1 MKATSHFA
9 MAHLINAALKSRG
22 IYLDRI
28 SFVYGNIEPDY
39 TPAMWI
45 YPHFSKVCLRTITNI
60 AFELPMVPVCSS
72 GRVGALYSK
81 RLGMLCHFLCDYF
94 CYAHNDAFSGNISQ
108 HISYENELDAYLR
121 SNCMELLE
129 LDEEAE
135 IQPIA
140 DKDELLSSIEAFREN
155 YLSSGFSLQNDLSS
169 AFEACISSIVNILA
183 LSKRVPAATTSI
195 QLEDF
200 IASLK
205 GYATGN
211 SVVFRM
217 FMFKYRNANLF
228 FLPALMP
235 PIGAYA

>member
-9 MAHLINAALKSRG
+9 MAHLINAALKHRG

-39 TPAMWI
+39 TPAMWV
-45 YPHFSKVCLRTITNI
+45 YPHFNKVCSRMITNT
-60 AFELPMVPVCSS
+60 FLELPKVPVCSS
-72 GRVGALYSK
+72 GRVGAYYSK
-81 RLGMLCHFLCDYF
+81 RLGMMCHFLCDYF
-94 CYAHNDAFSGNISQ
+94 CYVHNDDFTGNISQ
-108 HISYENELDAYLR
+108 HISYENELDDYLR
-121 SNCMELLE
+121 HNCLKLLDIDGKTEIHTLVNKSELT
-129 LDEEAE
+129 AN
-135 IQPIA
+135 
-140 DKDELLSSIEAFREN
+140 IEASRKR
-155 YLSSGFSLQNDLSS
+155 YLQTGFSLQNDLCF

-183 LSKRVPAATTSI
+183 LSRKVPAAATSI

-228 FLPALMP
+228 FLPELMP
-235 PIGAYA
+235 PIGTYA

>member
-9 MAHLINAALKSRG
+9 MAHIINAALKQRG

-28 SFVYGNIEPDY
+28 AFVYGNIEPDY
-39 TPAMWI
+39 TPVMWVN
-45 YPHFSKVCLRTITNI
+45 PHFNKVCLRTISNN
-60 AFELPMVPVCSS
+60 FLELPKVPVCSS
-72 GRVGALYSK
+72 GLVGAYYSK
-81 RLGMLCHFLCDYF
+81 RLGMMCHFLCDYF
-94 CYAHNDAFSGNISQ
+94 CYAHNDSFSGNISQ
-108 HISYENELDAYLR
+108 HISYENELDLFLR
-121 SNCMELLE
+121 SNCLELLDI
-129 LDEEAE
+129 DEAIE
-135 IQPIA
+135 IQPLAGIS
-140 DKDELLSSIEAFREN
+140 ELFYSLETSHEK
-155 YLSSGFSLQNDLSS
+155 YLKAGFSLQNDLCS

-183 LSKRVPAATTSI
+183 LSKRVQAAATSI

-228 FLPALMP
+228 FLPELMP
-235 PIGAYA
+235 PIGIYA